1 MGQKIHPHGLRVGVL
16 KDWDSRWYVGKKDFA
31 DTLVEDYNLRKMLKE
46 QLKSAGVPKIEIERV
61 SGRVRIHIYCAK
73 PGIVIGQKGAEIEK
87 LRIQCEKK
95 IGKPVSINIVEVK
108 IPDADA
114 TLVAESIA
122 LQLEKRVSF
131 RRAMKMSI
139 GRAMNAG
146 VKGIKIMLSGRV
158 GGAEIARSEMYKEG
172 TTPLQ
177 TIRADIDYGFAEAH
191 TTYGIVG
198 VKVWIYNGE
207 VLKDKDGTFK
217 RPELP
222 QPKRNDRGD
231 RRPRRRNDGERRTDG
246 NRRPQRREGG
256 NQ

>member
-1 MGQKIHPHGLRVGVL
+1 MGQKIHPHGLRVGVI
-16 KDWDSRWYVGKKDFA
+16 KDWDSRWYVGKKDFG

-46 QLKSAGVPKIEIERV
+46 QLKAAGVPKIEIERV
-61 SGRVRIHIYCAK
+61 SDKVRIHIHCAK

-87 LRIQCEKK
+87 LRLQCEKK

-108 IPDADA
+108 VPDADA

-122 LQLEKRVSF
+122 QQLEKRVSF

-139 GRAMNAG
+139 SRAMGAG
-146 VKGIKIMLSGRV
+146 VKGIKVMLSGRV
-158 GGAEIARSEMYKEG
+158 GGAEIARTEMYKEG

-222 QPKRNDRGD
+222 AQKKFGDRD
-231 RRPRRRNDGERRTDG
+231 RRPRRRNNDGD
-246 NRRPQRREGG
+246 RRPARREGG
-256 NQ
+256 NK

>member
-1 MGQKIHPHGLRVGVL
+1 
-16 KDWDSRWYVGKKDFA
+16 
-31 DTLVEDYNLRKMLKE
+31 
-46 QLKSAGVPKIEIERV
+46 
-61 SGRVRIHIYCAK
+61 
-73 PGIVIGQKGAEIEK
+73 
-87 LRIQCEKK
+87 
-95 IGKPVSINIVEVK
+95 
-108 IPDADA
+108 
-114 TLVAESIA
+114 
-122 LQLEKRVSF
+122 
-131 RRAMKMSI
+131 MKMSI

-158 GGAEIARSEMYKEG
+158 GGAEIARTEMYKEG

-222 QPKRNDRGD
+222 QPKRNDRD
-231 RRPRRRNDGERRTDG
+231 RRPRRRNDGD
-246 NRRPQRREGG
+246 RRPQRREGG
-256 NQ
+256 NK

>member
-1 MGQKIHPHGLRVGVL
+1 MGQKIHPHGLRVGVI

-46 QLKSAGVPKIEIERV
+46 QLRSAGVPKIEIERV
-61 SGRVRIHIYCAK
+61 SGRVRVHSGCAK

-87 LRIQCEKK
+87 LRLQCEKK

-108 IPDADA
+108 VPDADA

-222 QPKRNDRGD
+222 QPKRNDRD
-231 RRPRRRNDGERRTDG
+231 RRPRRRNDGERRADG
-246 NRRPQRREGG
+246 DRRPQRREGG
-256 NQ
+256 NK

>member
-1 MGQKIHPHGLRVGVL
+1 M
-16 KDWDSRWYVGKKDFA
+16 
-31 DTLVEDYNLRKMLKE
+31 
-46 QLKSAGVPKIEIERV
+46 
-61 SGRVRIHIYCAK
+61 
-73 PGIVIGQKGAEIEK
+73 
-87 LRIQCEKK
+87 
-95 IGKPVSINIVEVK
+95 
-108 IPDADA
+108 
-114 TLVAESIA
+114 
-122 LQLEKRVSF
+122 SF

-207 VLKDKDGTFK
+207 VLKDKDGTYK

-231 RRPRRRNDGERRTDG
+231 RRPRRRNDGERRADG
-246 NRRPQRREGG
+246 DRRPQRREGG
-256 NQ
+256 NK

>member
-1 MGQKIHPHGLRVGVL
+1 MGQKIHPHGLRVGVI

-46 QLKSAGVPKIEIERV
+46 QLKAAGVPKIEIERV
-61 SGRVRIHIYCAK
+61 SGRVRIHIHCAK

-87 LRIQCEKK
+87 LRLQCEKK
-95 IGKPVSINIVEVK
+95 IGKPVSINIVEVQH
-108 IPDADA
+108 PDADA

-122 LQLEKRVSF
+122 QQLEKRVSF
-131 RRAMKMSI
+131 RRAMKMAI
-139 GRAMNAG
+139 GRAMEEG

-158 GGAEIARSEMYKEG
+158 GGAEIARTEMYKEG

-177 TIRADIDYGFAEAH
+177 TIRADIDYGLAEAH

-222 QPKRNDRGD
+222 ARKKFGDRD
-231 RRPRRRNDGERRTDG
+231 RRPRRRNNDGD
-246 NRRPQRREGG
+246 RRPARREGG
-256 NQ
+256 NK

>member
-1 MGQKIHPHGLRVGVL
+1 MGQKIHPHGLRVGVI
-16 KDWDSRWYVGKKDFA
+16 KDWDSRWYVGKKDFG

-46 QLKSAGVPKIEIERV
+46 QLKAAGVPKIEIERV
-61 SGRVRIHIYCAK
+61 SGRVRIHIFCAK

-222 QPKRNDRGD
+222 QPKRNDRD
-231 RRPRRRNDGERRTDG
+231 RRPRRRNDGERRADG